1 MNRASR
7 RAFDHAAGA
16 LNTAFDQA
24 GPFPGQEATPPPL
37 AGEIGKCLDICQ
49 QLDAAEETLPPEEID
64 ELGTHALECLSD
76 LGLWAY
82 QLQLDDVRA
91 TIENTALD
99 MAEWIAQHGGRVGV
113 LEPVVNALGRQA
125 NDTQDPATLAVLFNR
140 ACSIISCTA
149 PEPDGVTDAA
159 MIQPWLALHF
169 NTAII
174 AARTQRPALIN
185 AACDLLENRLP
196 RHCAAFYEEGLRESA
211 NPAYGEQVQEI
222 MRERLA
228 KWTPRR

>member
-1 MNRASR
+1 MNRTTR
-7 RAFDHAAGA
+7 RAFDQAAGA
-16 LNTAFDQA
+16 LNTAFEQA
-24 GPFPGQEATPPPL
+24 GPFPDQEATPPLL
-37 AGEIGKCLDICQ
+37 AEEVGKCLDLCQ
-49 QLDAAEETLPPEEID
+49 QLDAAGETLPPEETD

-82 QLQLDDVRA
+82 QLKQDEVRA

-99 MAEWIAQHGGRVGV
+99 MAEWIAQYGGRIGV
-113 LEPVVNALGRQA
+113 LEPVVNAIARQA
-125 NDTQDPATLAVLFNR
+125 NATQDPAALATLFDR

-149 PEPDGVTDAA
+149 PELDDAGDTA
-159 MIQPWLALHF
+159 KLQPWLALHF

-174 AARTQRPALIN
+174 AVRTQRPGLIN

-196 RHCAAFYEEGLRESA
+196 RHCTAFYEEALRESA
-211 NPAYGEQVQEI
+211 KPVYGDQVRAI

-228 KWTPRR
+228 KWTPRG